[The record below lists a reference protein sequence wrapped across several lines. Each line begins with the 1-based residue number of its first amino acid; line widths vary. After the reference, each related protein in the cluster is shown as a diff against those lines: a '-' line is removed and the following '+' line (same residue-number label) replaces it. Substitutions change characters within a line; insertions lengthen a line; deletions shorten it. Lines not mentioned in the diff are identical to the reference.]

1 MEAKTNPYDKYKGL
15 YQDATGKGAV
25 VPEPIAA
32 SQLAAMNMQTLRP
45 GGAAAAT
52 TLKDDVDHQEDN
64 DYLTSLFDG
73 ENLSEEFKEKAKTI
87 FEAAINEKVSIIE
100 AHIVEASKEVIQ
112 EQIAVQQDK
121 LVEHVDGYLNYVIT
135 EWMEE
140 NKVAIERG
148 LRTEIAENFIMGL
161 KGLFE
166 SSFIDVPQEKYN
178 VLDDL
183 YEANEELQKSANE
196 LIKENIQLKNEITAR
211 LCAEAFL
218 EQATGLADTQV
229 EKLAKLAEGI
239 EFNDLNQ
246 YRQKV
251 ALLKESYFGNK
262 TGSETATSSTQMLS
276 EDNGSYTSTSSNE
289 TNPIMENIVNA
300 ISAINKNR
308 PSKPAFKPLND
319 SAANARIQEIMN
331 PLFKDR

>member
-15 YQDATGKGAV
+15 YQDATGKGVV

-32 SQLAAMNMQTLRP
+32 PQLAAMNMQTLRP
-45 GGAAAAT
+45 GGGAPQQ
-52 TLKDDVDHQEDN
+52 LKDDVEHQEN
-64 DYLTSLFDG
+64 DYLVSLFDG
-73 ENLSEEFKEKAKTI
+73 ENLSEEFKIKAQTI

-100 AHIVEASKEVIQ
+100 AHIVEASKEIIQ
-112 EQIAVQQDK
+112 EQLAAQQDN
-121 LVEHVDGYLNYVIT
+121 LVEHVDGYLNYVIN

-211 LCAEAFL
+211 LCTEAFL

-239 EFNDLNQ
+239 EFNDVNQ

-262 TGSETATSSTQMLS
+262 TNFEEPSSTTQMLS
-276 EDNGSYTSTSSNE
+276 EDNGSYISSTA
-289 TNPIMENIVNA
+289 TDPNPMMENIVNA
-300 ISAINKNR
+300 ISVINKNR
-308 PSKPAFKPLND
+308 PSKPMFKPLND
-319 SAANARIQEIMN
+319 SAVNSRIQEIMN
-331 PLFKDR
+331 PMFKDR

>member
-1 MEAKTNPYDKYKGL
+1 MDKTQYDKYKGL
-15 YQDATGKGAV
+15 YQDATGKGVV
-25 VPEPIAA
+25 VPEPISAPEI
-32 SQLAAMNMQTLRP
+32 AAMNMQTLRP
-45 GGAAAAT
+45 GGGMPQAT
-52 TLKDDVDHQEDN
+52 QLKDDVNHQEEN

-73 ENLSEEFKEKAKTI
+73 EDLTEDFKIKAETI

-100 AHIVEASKEVIQ
+100 SHIVEASKEIIQ
-112 EQIAVQQDK
+112 EQLAAQQDN
-121 LVEHVDGYLNYVIT
+121 LVEHVDGYLNYVIN

-178 VLDDL
+178 ILDDL
-183 YEANEELQKSANE
+183 YEANEELQKNANE

-218 EQATGLADTQV
+218 EETSGLADTQI
-229 EKLAKLAEGI
+229 EKLAKLAEGL
-239 EFNDLNQ
+239 EFNSVSQ

-251 ALLKESYFGNK
+251 GLLKESYFGKK
-262 TGSETATSSTQMLS
+262 TTDESEVQSTQYLN
-276 EDNGSYTSTSSNE
+276 EDIGSYTSSTPG
-289 TNPIMENIVNA
+289 TDINPIMENIVNA

-308 PSKPAFKPLND
+308 PAKPSFKPLND
-319 SAANARIQEIMN
+319 SATNARIQEIMN
-331 PLFKDR
+331 PLFKDK

>member
-25 VPEPIAA
+25 VPEPI
-32 SQLAAMNMQTLRP
+32 STPELAARNMQTLRP
-45 GGAAAAT
+45 GGAATAAP
-52 TLKDDVDHQEDN
+52 LKDDVDHQEEN

-112 EQIAVQQDK
+112 EQLAAQQDN

-218 EQATGLADTQV
+218 EESTGLADTQV

-239 EFNDLNQ
+239 EFNDVNQ

-251 ALLKESYFGNK
+251 SLLKESYFGTK
-262 TGSETATSSTQMLS
+262 TSSESITSSSQMLS
-276 EDNGSYTSTSSNE
+276 EDNGSYTSTTSTE
-289 TNPIMENIVNA
+289 PNPIMENIVNA
-300 ISAINKNR
+300 ISVINKNR
-308 PSKPAFKPLND
+308 PAKPALKSTND
-319 SAANARIQEIMN
+319 SAIASRIQEIMN
-331 PLFKDR
+331 PMFKDR